1 MEYCFF
7 LNPHSGV
14 RLVWIHSCLKWD
26 KYNRYSFL
34 FVTVIRIFHSVE
46 SPSMVDPQWN
56 ILYWGSK
63 WNLHTVCWVAV
74 RCEWRTTSVYFEI
87 TYVCFIPSRLPVF
100 AVEHQYQHQDFFI
113 FVKSIIW
120 RTHIKSSKKS
130 CWFKIWMGFVG
141 PILIKLETSSIWGF
155 LVACVMPSRKLL
167 AQTCWWPLSDHWSV
181 QLTSPTCLGLCG
193 MEVWKLNGAICPM
206 DKTDFVVV

>member
-1 MEYCFF
+1 MVQNSGRVVGYFHHVIYEQFIFLWSIVF

-14 RLVWIHSCLKWD
+14 RLVWIHSCLKWN

-74 RCEWRTTSVYFEI
+74 GCEWRTTSVYFEI

-100 AVEHQYQHQDFFI
+100 AVEPQYQHRDFLFMLKVS
-113 FVKSIIW
+113 FEG
-120 RTHIKSSKKS
+120 HIQNLQKNH
-130 CWFKIWMGFVG
+130 VG
-141 PILIKLETSSIWGF
+141 LKFEWG
-155 LVACVMPSRKLL
+155 L
-167 AQTCWWPLSDHWSV
+167 
-181 QLTSPTCLGLCG
+181 
-193 MEVWKLNGAICPM
+193 
-206 DKTDFVVV
+206 